1 MKFTRSWTLLL
12 TVVALSLGAT
22 AAWAAETEESDADT
36 VFNFGYDEENKVFVW
51 GTSSLDSVLDC
62 RILAGTYQTKYVDVS
77 GRFWVDDL
85 LDDSAEPVTFP
96 IRDDATAEPIPYAV
110 DGECALSG
118 GVVSGP
124 NGQVNHGMFMKLFNA
139 LYDGSGRGCL
149 VRHLARS
156 GLGKGDQPIRVPEV
170 GDQVLTTPES
180 GRMDIESV
188 LTRCGLSDDG
198 DTEETADDRAER
210 AGKGKPP
217 WAGQSGGNGKGK
229 PPWAGQPGG
238 PKGNGRG
245 GR

>member
-1 MKFTRSWTLLL
+1 MKLTRSWTLLL

-22 AAWAAETEESDADT
+22 AAWAAGTEESDADT

-124 NGQVNHGMFMKLFNA
+124 NGQVNHGMFMKLFNS

-156 GLGKGDQPIRVPEV
+156 GLGKGDQQV
-170 GDQVLTTPES
+170 GDEVLTAPES
-180 GRMDIESV
+180 GEMDIESV
-188 LTRCGLSDDG
+188 LTRCGLSDEG
-198 DTEETADDRAER
+198 DTGESAEGR
-210 AGKGKPP
+210 PVQRPGE
-217 WAGQSGGNGKGK
+217 GQ
-229 PPWAGQPGG
+229 AAL
-238 PKGNGRG
+238 GRPARRPERRRPRSLT
-245 GR
+245 GRRHVNR